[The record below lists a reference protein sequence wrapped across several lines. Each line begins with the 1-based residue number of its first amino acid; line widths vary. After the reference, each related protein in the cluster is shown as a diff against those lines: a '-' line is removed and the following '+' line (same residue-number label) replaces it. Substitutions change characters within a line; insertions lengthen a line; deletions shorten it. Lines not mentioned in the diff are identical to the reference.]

1 LSTTVAAFTQGVDV
15 PSARFRVRQLI
26 EAMRERQVDIVEYP
40 AIHGSYPPRAL
51 LERLVWLPRSALER
65 ARAIRSVADA
75 DVALFQREAISTL
88 ATAERLWSGRAV
100 FDVDDAI
107 WLHQRFRAA
116 DRLARWAG
124 LVICGNSYLAEH
136 FGRFARTT
144 VIPTA
149 VDVARFCPAATGKA
163 KTPTIVWSGSSRG
176 LAYVHTIEPALARV
190 LRARGEVRLR
200 IVCDAEPH
208 LSNLPGDRVEFVRWN
223 PDVEVAALQT
233 AHLGIMPMPDDPWTR
248 GKCSFKM
255 LTYMA
260 CGLPVVVSPF
270 GMNAEVLANGP
281 IGLGAKT
288 LDEWADALITLLD
301 NVEQARAAGVVA
313 RDVVVREYSVEHIA
327 DRLAH
332 ALTSI
337 T

>member
-1 LSTTVAAFTQGVDV
+1 
-15 PSARFRVRQLI
+15 
-26 EAMRERQVDIVEYP
+26 
-40 AIHGSYPPRAL
+40 
-51 LERLVWLPRSALER
+51 
-65 ARAIRSVADA
+65 
-75 DVALFQREAISTL
+75 
-88 ATAERLWSGRAV
+88 LWSGRAV

-107 WLHQRFRAA
+107 WLHQRYRAA

-124 LVICGNSYLAEH
+124 FVICGNSYLAEH
-136 FGRFARTT
+136 FGQFARTT

-149 VDVARFCPAATGKA
+149 VDVARFCPGATGEA

-176 LAYVHTIEPALARV
+176 LAYVHAIEPALARV
-190 LRARGEVRLR
+190 LRARGEARLR

-208 LSNLPGDRVEFVRWN
+208 FSGLPGDRVEFVRWS
-223 PDVEVAALQT
+223 PDVEVAALQS

-270 GMNAEVLANGP
+270 GMNAEVLANGA

-301 NVEQARAAGVVA
+301 DVDHARAAGVVA
-313 RDVVVREYSVEHIA
+313 REVVVRGYSVEHIA
-327 DRLAH
+327 DRLAY